1 MSKNFTDL
9 SDFTKFVANT
19 ISGYICDPE
28 TDCDVNDFLSYP
40 QFVWAFN
47 YGSMVYHPQLAKDY
61 DVCVILSE
69 QLVDIFNTIFDKS
82 IFDTWSINGYPIDVK
97 HTVFS
102 ELDSSELLELDY
114 NIQHKKSYYRP
125 LYLKMSHS
133 YLHQD
138 SVEILVSMALCEKQK
153 VRHSI
158 SQKCS
163 NSFVKAKKKLTVE
176 KDYDRYSS
184 MKSLYHSIRMAVFAY
199 HYAKDGIIKPSGCS
213 KLYKEITEDYENHS
227 DEEVLELI
235 NTKYKGIYNEK
246 MRLFRLFY
254 PK

>member
-1 MSKNFTDL
+1 
-9 SDFTKFVANT
+9 
-19 ISGYICDPE
+19 
-28 TDCDVNDFLSYP
+28 
-40 QFVWAFN
+40 
-47 YGSMVYHPQLAKDY
+47 
-61 DVCVILSE
+61 
-69 QLVDIFNTIFDKS
+69 
-82 IFDTWSINGYPIDVK
+82 
-97 HTVFS
+97 
-102 ELDSSELLELDY
+102 
-114 NIQHKKSYYRP
+114 
-125 LYLKMSHS
+125 MSHS

-138 SVEILVSMALCEKQK
+138 SVEMLVSMALCEKQK

-184 MKSLYHSIRMAVFAY
+184 MKSLYHSIRMSVFAY
-199 HYAKDGIIKPSGCS
+199 HYAKDGIIKPSVCS
-213 KLYKEITEDYENHS
+213 NLYKEITEDYENHS

-254 PK
+254 PKWENYGRSESILIRSTLWLVQKLFNYRRTFMTGPKLI